1 MKGQVIDLVR
11 NVISGKMRLMKNALL
26 QENVTSHKFVH
37 KVHKVWNKIHSS
49 IYHDSKLVLNLRPF
63 FGCFF
68 MNNAFNDKILK
79 LHSGF
84 SKKVH
89 KVM

>member
-11 NVISGKMRLMKNALL
+11 NVISGKMSLIKNALL

-49 IYHDSKLVLNLRPF
+49 IYHDSIGSESETF

>member
-11 NVISGKMRLMKNALL
+11 NVISGKMSLIKNALL

-49 IYHDSKLVLNLRPF
+49 IYHDSIGSESETFFLV
-63 FGCFF
+63 
-68 MNNAFNDKILK
+68 AF
-79 LHSGF
+79 S
-84 SKKVH
+84 
-89 KVM
+89 